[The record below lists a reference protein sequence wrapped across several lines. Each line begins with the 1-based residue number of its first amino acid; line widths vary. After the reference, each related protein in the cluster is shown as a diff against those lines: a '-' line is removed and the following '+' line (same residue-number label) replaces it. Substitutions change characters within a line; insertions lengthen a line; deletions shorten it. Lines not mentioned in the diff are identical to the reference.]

1 MNNTSSKHA
10 DMPSLSDKTIIV
22 TGANSGIGFESARVF
37 ARAGARV
44 VLACRDMAKAHH
56 AADRI
61 RTETPQSRLEPMQL
75 DLTSLDSV
83 RAFATEATN
92 KLSSIDVLCNNAGV
106 MAVPFSKTKDGFE
119 LQLGTNHLGHFA
131 LTGLLFDK
139 IAASA
144 PSRIV
149 TVSSLAHTRGRVR
162 FNDLH
167 SSNGYAR
174 WAAYSQSK
182 VANLLFAYELD
193 RRLRAKKL
201 DVKSVACHPGISSS
215 NLYKP
220 GPFWTRLSLLIAQ
233 SSRQGA
239 LPEIY
244 AAVDPHIQGG
254 DYIGPSGMMEM
265 RGQPA
270 KVQSSALSRDPEV
283 AKQLWSASEE
293 LTGVKFLD

>member
-1 MNNTSSKHA
+1 MNNASGNHA
-10 DMPSLSDKTIIV
+10 DMPSLSDQTIIV
-22 TGANSGIGFESARVF
+22 TGGNSGIGFESARVF

-44 VLACRDMAKAHH
+44 VLACRNMAKAQH
-56 AADRI
+56 AADLI
-61 RTETPQSRLEPMQL
+61 CTETPQARLELMHL
-75 DLTSLDSV
+75 DLASLDSV
-83 RAFATEATN
+83 HAFATEAI
-92 KLSSIDVLCNNAGV
+92 KRLPSIDVLCNNAGV

-149 TVSSLAHTRGRVR
+149 TVSSLAHTTGQIR
-162 FNDLH
+162 FQDLH
-167 SSNGYAR
+167 SANGYAR

-193 RRLRAKKL
+193 RRLRARKL

-215 NLYKP
+215 NLYK
-220 GPFWTRLSLLIAQ
+220 GGAFWLRTALLIAQ
-233 SSRQGA
+233 SSKRGA

-244 AAVDPHIQGG
+244 AAVDPRVQGG
-254 DYIGPSGMMEM
+254 DYIGPSGIMEA
-265 RGQPA
+265 RGLPA
-270 KVQSSALSRDPEV
+270 KVQSSALSHDPEI
-283 AKQLWSASEE
+283 AKWLWSASEE
-293 LTGVKFLD
+293 LTG